1 MSPFLSWSC
10 SILAANILPME
21 ETSSKKNPL
30 IYFTGV
36 LILSAVVTFFLIDK
50 CSSSKNTAKQDD
62 RSKISENLDS
72 MNQLGNLEEGDEA
85 IGATPEE
92 LIGKIR
98 EIVLD
103 SQRSW
108 QRPSLDR
115 LSRQDQLHSS
125 SGRAT
130 QQTRCQLR
138 PQT

>member
-1 MSPFLSWSC
+1 
-10 SILAANILPME
+10 ME

-50 CSSSKNTAKQDD
+50 CSSSKNIAKQDD

-72 MNQLGNLEEGDEA
+72 IDQLGNMEEGDEA

-98 EIVLD
+98 EIVLK
-103 SQRSW
+103 
-108 QRPSLDR
+108 
-115 LSRQDQLHSS
+115 
-125 SGRAT
+125 
-130 QQTRCQLR
+130 QTKLVMLK
-138 PQT
+138 P